1 MTIEQINSEG
11 KAYYLHHD
19 EQGSTRLLTGSTGK
33 TEATMT
39 YSPYGSET
47 GSTGSITTRLG
58 YDGQYTSPDSGL
70 IYLRDRTYD
79 PATAQ
84 FLSVDPLTA
93 LTGEP
98 YAYASDN
105 PLNNIDPSGFE
116 AIPIPIE
123 GPEAPACLTPE
134 TIGPC
139 AVVVG
144 GGYVIV
150 EGVKSI
156 VNAWAGE
163 EAGNDE
169 GEAFLKQSQAEE
181 AAKESEQ
188 ACEPTPPGYDPET
201 WTRGPASRAKEPGEN
216 YYDPEGGEWHYHAPD
231 DRHETPHWDY
241 KPPQPWNAEWE
252 RVPIP

>member
-1 MTIEQINSEG
+1 MTVEQISSG
-11 KAYYLHHD
+11 GTVTYLHHD
-19 EQGSTRLLTGSTGK
+19 QQGSTRLLTGSTGTVTGK
-33 TEATMT
+33 CT
-39 YSPYGSET
+39 YGAYGAPTCE
-47 GSTGSITTRLG
+47 GTTTNPLG
-58 YDGQYTSPDSGL
+58 YDGQYTSSDTGL

-93 LTGEP
+93 LTGEA
-98 YAYASDN
+98 YAYAADN
-105 PLNNIDPSGFE
+105 PVNNIDPSGFE

-163 EAGNDE
+163 ESGNDE
-169 GEAFLKQSQAEE
+169 GEAELREKE
-181 AAKESEQ
+181 AQRENCGNPRLHCCPPVLCPSIPTLRREVLPWYNPETKESLY
-188 ACEPTPPGYDPET
+188 PHV
-201 WTRGPASRAKEPGEN
+201 GEN
-216 YYDPEGGEWHYHAPD
+216 SHGPHYDYGGPSGKYRLYPD
-231 DRHETPHWDY
+231 GRIEA
-241 KPPQPWNAEWE
+241 KP
-252 RVPIP
+252 